1 MKVFKKTLFL
11 LTMFL
16 GVMTLMSTTCNTE
29 NDDPVNPEC
38 NGYMQMSTNGFM
50 SNSFCFDNFPQY
62 TYDTENQRVTFSA
75 NVTID
80 GVTYSG
86 DIAIVPF
93 TGSKSYVCDKDNPG
107 FVELIIH
114 GDDNEFY
121 QSQSGTI
128 NVTQADADHFVATF
142 NVSAKGYNNG
152 ETVTI
157 QGSVLKVK

>member
-1 MKVFKKTLFL
+1 MKTIKKTLFL

-16 GVMTLMSTTCNTE
+16 GIMTLMSTTCNSE
-29 NDDPVNPEC
+29 DDDPANPEC
-38 NGYMQMSTNGFM
+38 SGYMQMSVTGNI
-50 SNSFCFDNFPQY
+50 SNDFCFVDNPQY
-62 TYDTENQRVTFSA
+62 TYDTENQRVTFMV

-80 GVTYSG
+80 GVIYSG

-93 TGSKSYVCDKDNPG
+93 TGPKSYVCDKDNPG

-121 QSQSGTI
+121 QSKSGTI

-142 NVSAKGYNNG
+142 NVSANGYNNG